1 MNEDLK
7 NIVAQAIEPKLKEQF
22 INGVNAGWTAC
33 AQSLYKQ
40 ISSLTSAKEI
50 KKVIKTEADKVHIRT
65 MEDSD

>member
-7 NIVAQAIEPKLKEQF
+7 NIVSQAIEPRLKEQF
-22 INGVNAGWTAC
+22 INGVMAGWTAC

-50 KKVIKTEADKVHIRT
+50 KKIIKKEADKVHIRT